1 MIMNLVKKMLQPVD
15 NFTAAEQIRLNI
27 IHKIQEMKLK
37 GYSISEISR
46 LLGKDRRTIKKYII
60 GNPKDLCKFTVKI
73 NNPYEDKVINLVNAG
88 YIEKQIVN
96 ILISDGYNRTMSN
109 ARHMIRK
116 VVKDNNLIINKYS
129 PVTNSVKT
137 SNGARDMKYI
147 YITKTC
153 IFKYLWMDGEISEIQ
168 KNYIY
173 TNYPKIFELKKC
185 INEFRELFKRKS
197 LTLLY
202 IFINKYKDINIP
214 EIASFTSGLLRDLE
228 AIENSVSSNLSN
240 GFVEGTN
247 SKLKMIKRTMYGRCS
262 KKLLAAKLML
272 C

>member
-1 MIMNLVKKMLQPVD
+1 
-15 NFTAAEQIRLNI
+15 
-27 IHKIQEMKLK
+27 
-37 GYSISEISR
+37 
-46 LLGKDRRTIKKYII
+46 
-60 GNPKDLCKFTVKI
+60 
-73 NNPYEDKVINLVNAG
+73 
-88 YIEKQIVN
+88 
-96 ILISDGYNRTMSN
+96 MSN

-137 SNGARDMKYI
+137 SNGARDIKYI

-153 IFKYLWMDGEISEIQ
+153 IFKYLWMDGEISEIE

-173 TNYPKIFELKKC
+173 TNYPKILELKKC

-202 IFINKYKDINIP
+202 IFIDKYKDINIP